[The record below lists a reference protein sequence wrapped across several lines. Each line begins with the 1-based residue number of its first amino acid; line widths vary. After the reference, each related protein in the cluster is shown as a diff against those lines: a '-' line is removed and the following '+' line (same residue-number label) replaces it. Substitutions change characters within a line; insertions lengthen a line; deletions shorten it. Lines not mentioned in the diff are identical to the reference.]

1 MENKQSSLDF
11 RFKSFIYGFAFGVV
25 VMAVA
30 WYIV

>member
-1 MENKQSSLDF
+1 MEHEQSSPDLP
-11 RFKSFIYGFAFGVV
+11 FKSFIYGFAFGVV